1 MTSEAFPVNHGK
13 LIFVDGT
20 VGKIGL
26 LNTEGGE
33 GEFTRCGHGSVFIES
48 RINLRSLVGAI
59 SGYLEGASW
68 FGATGVFDIN
78 QIDFDLLTSLDLF
91 G

>member
-1 MTSEAFPVNHGK
+1 MTSEGFKIDHGK

-20 VGKIGL
+20 VGKIVL
-26 LNTEGGE
+26 LNTEGE
-33 GEFTRCGHGSVFIES
+33 ALTRCGHGSVYIES

-68 FGATGVFDIN
+68 FGATRVLDTN
-78 QIDFDLLTSLDLF
+78 QVDFDLLTSLDLF